1 MILKNQLCKKTLFFY
16 TVEIYIK
23 IQKLYCIIQ
32 KLLYNSNCIVL
43 TKYLEKGVF
52 YRWNKIEKVYF
63 QLEN

>member
-1 MILKNQLCKKTLFFY
+1 M
-16 TVEIYIK
+16 K
-23 IQKLYCIIQ
+23 IQKH
-32 KLLYNSNCIVL
+32 LYNSNCIVL